1 MSNPTY
7 KEFAERVEAL
17 LDDSARAK
25 AYNATGVDG
34 PNELFDFIGRVAGD
48 GHALGEIIYKV
59 IRFKAK
65 ENTEDIEKIA
75 AWAFLVWRKHQNEH
89 RRRVRTGIRKRV
101 SKVGSSG
108 RSSSKTGASTTKA
121 IGRSHRKDTHRATQ
135 TTRDLKR
142 RAVRNQR
149 IPLEVSG

>member
-1 MSNPTY
+1 MIKMRTDLATY
-7 KEFAERVEAL
+7 QEFSERVKSL

-89 RRRVRTGIRKRV
+89 RGRVRTGSRKRV
-101 SKVGSSG
+101 SKTGSSR
-108 RSSSKTGASTTKA
+108 RSSSKNGTRKPTATC
-121 IGRSHRKDTHRATQ
+121 RPYRKDTRRTTQ
-135 TTRDLKR
+135 APRGFSRGT
-142 RAVRNQR
+142 
-149 IPLEVSG
+149 I